1 MIEQKDVLE
10 AIDRIARTPDGQML
24 FHHLQ
29 KILLN
34 VATPEIGDGALRQLE
49 GRRMFASELMG
60 LMAKG
65 IADSDRYAITFVRPS
80 GERAPAS
87 RGAARRVT
95 ADTVVPGWDSPA
107 LGGGTVGSGPGTP
120 GPDAA

>member
-1 MIEQKDVLE
+1 MIGQKDVLE

-34 VATPEIGDGALRQLE
+34 VATPEISDGALRQLE

-65 IADSDRYAITFVRPS
+65 IADSDRYAITFVTS
-80 GERAPAS
+80 GERRAS
-87 RGAARRVT
+87 PTRGAGRRIT
-95 ADTVVPGWDSPA
+95 ADTRVAGWDDPA
-107 LGGGTVGSGPGTP
+107 FGGPGP
-120 GPDAA
+120 GSSSTDGPNAA

>member
-1 MIEQKDVLE
+1 MIEQKDVLD

-34 VATPEIGDGALRQLE
+34 VATPEITDGALRQLE

-65 IADSDRYAITFVRPS
+65 IADSDRYAITFSRSAEPRP
-80 GERAPAS
+80 PAS
-87 RGAARRVT
+87 RGAARRIT
-95 ADTVVPGWDSPA
+95 ADTRVPGWDDPA
-107 LGGGTVGSGPGTP
+107 FGGAAGAAPDSGT
-120 GPDAA
+120 A

>member
-1 MIEQKDVLE
+1 VIENKDVLE

-34 VATPEIGDGALRQLE
+34 VATPDVNDGALRQLE

-65 IADSDRYAITFVRPS
+65 IADSDRYAITFVRSASEPK
-80 GERAPAS
+80 PAA
-87 RGAARRVT
+87 RGAARRIT
-95 ADTVVPGWDSPA
+95 ADTRVPGWDDPAFGGDA
-107 LGGGTVGSGPGTP
+107 LGPSGP
-120 GPDAA
+120 AAA